1 MFRSSGLFA
10 DVKCPSRGLGLC
22 ERPHCFY
29 KHGSRQRAASAA
41 SAAASFQPSA
51 VPSAEV
57 QNCYL
62 SLVCGSPASDDTTD
76 DSLQELERINKEIEA
91 VRHEV
96 EQEQRRLSHY
106 QTIQSDS
113 RNTVSKSETTGK
125 RQDRRS
131 LSSHSDV
138 RKTYSRT
145 KKYVVDNSKPRTDLE
160 YDPLSNFSADL
171 RSYSSSSKEQKV
183 KNAQVIN
190 GERDPVPCDQ
200 KRPVAQAPFS
210 PQTPSPGLLEDPI
223 EDSVLI
229 IDIPPSPDQTRG
241 QSQKPDCVA
250 GSAQGTVEQ
259 LKERVPIAL
268 DSPLLRFADAAAYQ
282 FTSPRASRVE
292 SLKAWENIPVDGSV
306 IDLTGCLEDLENEC
320 QRISCQ
326 AAETEVDNSPEP
338 VSPPA
343 SSDQQYQSYYN
354 LGIEEE
360 ENAPQVELPLF
371 EVSGSVERMN
381 PLQSHYFQSK
391 HSPSYTAPAAN
402 SGSPCRKRTTQA
414 QTTEMYVHNH
424 LSPKRSAPPLV
435 SGSQEMSGTIPG
447 QMQGG
452 SLINQ
457 ASAVVYQE
465 QAEPASG
472 SNQCQNQNSL
482 STSVNSHL
490 MNRGDS
496 TSETTEELL
505 VKEGHEEVIIISSSE
520 DEQELN
526 YSDIELSESDPME
539 ECYRIFMEA
548 NDEDK
553 GNKEQPD
560 VSVAAME
567 VEKAEL
573 TTTPQTLPGKKRV
586 AHEAKHAEPLAKS
599 RPQAKIL
606 IPLRE
611 PAASGS
617 GSQSSI
623 PSKILP
629 AQQRASMLTASVKGA
644 QAFASFSCQ
653 KKPETQTTACP
664 PQTPA
669 NIQPAPVQNAYI
681 NYLPL
686 GTPVIQVGS
695 NLHLILPEGTFP
707 LSVTSSSCPVSSVLT
722 PVTQVHM
729 STMKQTCH
737 KAAVTPVQRYHPT
750 APMLIPAPTRKT
762 SLASATAHLHP
773 AASTTSQP
781 TAAAKPAPTKRRLK
795 QQSGATKEKVPHDVR
810 QRYVTMFTEEF
821 LKTTAN
827 VNEAFE
833 KAVAE
838 EETVYNRSANKLKY
852 LSVAVN
858 SLKRLKKQSC
868 VSSKDENEVN
878 GQRSKGNITFNLE
891 MFQANDDVAL
901 YESLKDYILTEEKL
915 IESNY
920 PVQHPEKAGS
930 AALFA
935 DNKKGSTDPLKRI
948 CCRCGATYSVG
959 LTGKHIRKEECN
971 YHYGKVVKN
980 KVPGG
985 VETRYSCC
993 QGVMGAPGCQ
1003 VFKLHVHDF
1012 ISMDGFVSTKHRH
1025 PMDTSCPGVYSL
1037 NCEMCYT
1044 VHGLEL
1050 SRVTVINSSLQ
1061 VIYDTFVRPDHEVI
1075 DYNTRFS
1082 GIGEEDVKGNYT
1094 SVREVQETLQSFIS
1108 ADTIL
1113 IGHGLEADL
1122 CGLKLLHGTVVDTSL
1137 VFPHRLGPPHKLTLN
1152 KLTAEYLLRIIQ
1164 ESGGSSWIQPRHKC
1178 LQTTT
1183 HLNLHP
1189 NKDKITV
1196 VLYV

>member
-10 DVKCPSRGLGLC
+10 DVRCPSPGLGLC

-29 KHGSRQRAASAA
+29 KHGSRQRNVSTVPAAS
-41 SAAASFQPSA
+41 SQPSA
-51 VPSAEV
+51 GPS
-57 QNCYL
+57 NCYP
-62 SLVCGSPASDDTTD
+62 SFVCGSPASDDTTD

-113 RNTVSKSETTGK
+113 RNSVSKSETTGK
-125 RQDRRS
+125 RLDRRS
-131 LSSHSDV
+131 LSSHSDFK
-138 RKTYSRT
+138 KTYSRIR
-145 KKYVVDNSKPRTDLE
+145 KYVVDNSKPRTDLE

-190 GERDPVPCDQ
+190 RERETVLCDQ
-200 KRPVAQAPFS
+200 KKPVAKAPFS
-210 PQTPSPGLLEDPI
+210 QTPSPGLLEDPI

-229 IDIPPSPDQTRG
+229 IDIPPSPDQARG
-241 QSQKPDCVA
+241 QSQKLDCVA
-250 GSAQGTVEQ
+250 GSAQGTVKQ
-259 LKERVPIAL
+259 LKEKVPIAL
-268 DSPLLRFADAAAYQ
+268 DLQ
-282 FTSPRASRVE
+282 VTSPRATRLE
-292 SLKAWENIPVDGSV
+292 SLIVDNCSVENVPVDGSV
-306 IDLTGCLEDLENEC
+306 IDLTGCLEELENEC
-320 QRISCQ
+320 QKISCQ
-326 AAETEVDNSPEP
+326 AAETEGDDIPEP
-338 VSPPA
+338 LSPPA
-343 SSDQQYQSYYN
+343 SSHQQYQSYDN
-354 LGIEEE
+354 LGIAEE
-360 ENAPQVELPLF
+360 ENVPLC
-371 EVSGSVERMN
+371 EVSCSVEAIN
-381 PLQSHYFQSK
+381 PLQSHYFQTK
-391 HSPSYTAPAAN
+391 HSPSSTAPAAN
-402 SGSPCRKRTTQA
+402 SGSPCRKRTTQ
-414 QTTEMYVHNH
+414 TKEVYVHNH
-424 LSPKRSAPPLV
+424 LSPKRSSPPLV
-435 SGSQEMSGTIPG
+435 SGSQETSDRIPG
-447 QMQGG
+447 QIQGG

-457 ASAVVYQE
+457 ASAVIYQE

-472 SNQCQNQNSL
+472 SNQCQNQNSS
-482 STSVNSHL
+482 STSINSRL

-496 TSETTEELL
+496 TFETTEELL
-505 VKEGHEEVIIISSSE
+505 VKGGHEEVIIISSSE

-526 YSDIELSESDPME
+526 YSDMELSESDPME

-548 NDEDK
+548 NNEDK

-567 VEKAEL
+567 VDTAEL
-573 TTTPQTLPGKKRV
+573 TTTPQTLLGKKRV
-586 AHEAKHAEPLAKS
+586 AHEAKHAEQPLAKT

-623 PSKILP
+623 PTKILP
-629 AQQRASMLTASVKGA
+629 AQQRASMVTASVKGA
-644 QAFASFSCQ
+644 QAFASFLCQ
-653 KKPETQTTACP
+653 KKPETQATACP

-669 NIQPAPVQNAYI
+669 NIQPAPVQNAY
-681 NYLPL
+681 YLPL

-707 LSVTSSSCPVSSVLT
+707 LSVTSGSCPVSSVLT

-750 APMLIPAPTRKT
+750 APVLIPAPTRKT
-762 SLASATAHLHP
+762 SLAYATAHLHP
-773 AASTTSQP
+773 SASTTSQP
-781 TAAAKPAPTKRRLK
+781 TAAAKPVPTKRKLK
-795 QQSGATKEKVPHDVR
+795 QQSGATKDKVPHDVR

-827 VNEAFE
+827 INEAFE

-838 EETVYNRSANKLKY
+838 EESVYNRSANKLKY

-858 SLKRLKKQSC
+858 SLKRLKKKNC

-878 GQRSKGNITFNLE
+878 GQRSKGNIPFNLE

-901 YESLKDYILTEEKL
+901 YESLKDYILTEERL

-920 PVQHPEKAGS
+920 PVQHPERAGS

-948 CCRCGATYSVG
+948 CCRCGATYAVC

-971 YHYGKVVKN
+971 YHYGKVVRN

-1003 VFKLHVHDF
+1003 VFKLHVHDA
-1012 ISMDGFVSTKHRH
+1012 ISMDGFVSTKPRH
-1025 PMDTSCPGVYSL
+1025 PMHMSCPGVYSL

-1050 SRVTVINSSLQ
+1050 SRVTVVNSSLQ

-1082 GIGEEDVKGNYT
+1082 GIGDEDVKSNYT

-1152 KLTAEYLLRIIQ
+1152 KLTAEYLRRIIQ
-1164 ESGGSSWIQPRHKC
+1164 ESVCGHDTGDDAAACMELMLWKLKESGK
-1178 LQTTT
+1178 L
-1183 HLNLHP
+1183 
-1189 NKDKITV
+1189 KK
-1196 VLYV
+1196 

>member
-1 MFRSSGLFA
+1 MFRPSGLFA
-10 DVKCPSRGLGLC
+10 DVKCPSTGHGHC

-29 KHGSRQRAASAA
+29 KHGSRQRNVSVAAS
-41 SAAASFQPSA
+41 SQPSA
-51 VPSAEV
+51 VSSAEV
-57 QNCYL
+57 QNCYQ
-62 SLVCGSPASDDTTD
+62 SFVCGSPASDDTTD
-76 DSLQELERINKEIEA
+76 DNIQELLRINKEIEA

-106 QTIQSDS
+106 QTIRSGS
-113 RNTVSKSETTGK
+113 RNTVSKSETT
-125 RQDRRS
+125 
-131 LSSHSDV
+131 
-138 RKTYSRT
+138 
-145 KKYVVDNSKPRTDLE
+145 
-160 YDPLSNFSADL
+160 ADL

-190 GERDPVPCDQ
+190 GERETVLSDQ
-200 KRPVAQAPFS
+200 KKPVAQAPFS
-210 PQTPSPGLLEDPI
+210 QKPSPGLLEEPI

-229 IDIPPSPDQTRG
+229 IDIPSSPDQTRG
-241 QSQKPDCVA
+241 QSQKLDCVA
-250 GSAQGTVEQ
+250 GSAQGSVEQ
-259 LKERVPIAL
+259 LKEKVPIAL
-268 DSPLLRFADAAAYQ
+268 DSPLLRLAEAEAYQ
-282 FTSPRASRVE
+282 VTSPRVSCNIPGASRT
-292 SLKAWENIPVDGSV
+292 SFR
-306 IDLTGCLEDLENEC
+306 
-320 QRISCQ
+320 QQ
-326 AAETEVDNSPEP
+326 P
-338 VSPPA
+338 VSK
-343 SSDQQYQSYYN
+343 S
-354 LGIEEE
+354 
-360 ENAPQVELPLF
+360 ELF
-371 EVSGSVERMN
+371 
-381 PLQSHYFQSK
+381 
-391 HSPSYTAPAAN
+391 
-402 SGSPCRKRTTQA
+402 
-414 QTTEMYVHNH
+414 
-424 LSPKRSAPPLV
+424 
-435 SGSQEMSGTIPG
+435 IDIG
-447 QMQGG
+447 Q
-452 SLINQ
+452 L
-457 ASAVVYQE
+457 AFDE
-465 QAEPASG
+465 Q
-472 SNQCQNQNSL
+472 
-482 STSVNSHL
+482 
-490 MNRGDS
+490 
-496 TSETTEELL
+496 
-505 VKEGHEEVIIISSSE
+505 SSE
-520 DEQELN
+520 EEQELN
-526 YSDIELSESDPME
+526 YSDMELSDSDPME

-548 NDEDK
+548 NNEDK

-567 VEKAEL
+567 VDKVEL
-573 TTTPQTLPGKKRV
+573 TNRPQTLLGKKRV
-586 AHEAKHAEPLAKS
+586 AHEAKHAEQPLAKS

-623 PSKILP
+623 SSKIRP
-629 AQQRASMLTASVKGA
+629 AQQRASSVTASVKGA
-644 QAFASFSCQ
+644 QAFASFSSQ

-686 GTPVIQVGS
+686 GTPVIQLGS

-707 LSVTSSSCPVSSVLT
+707 LSVTSGSCPLSSLLT
-722 PVTQVHM
+722 PVTPVHM

-737 KAAVTPVQRYHPT
+737 KAAVTPVQRYHLT

-762 SLASATAHLHP
+762 SLAHATAHLHP
-773 AASTTSQP
+773 AASTTPQP
-781 TAAAKPAPTKRRLK
+781 TAAAKPLPTKRKLK
-795 QQSGATKEKVPHDVR
+795 QQSGATKDKVPYDVR
-810 QRYVTMFTEEF
+810 QRYVNMFTEEF

-827 VNEAFE
+827 LNEAFE

-852 LSVAVN
+852 LSIAVN

-868 VSSKDENEVN
+868 VSSKDENEVK
-878 GQRSKGNITFNLE
+878 GQRSKGNIPFNLE
-891 MFQANDDVAL
+891 LFQANDDVAL
-901 YESLKDYILTEEKL
+901 YESLKDYILTERRL
-915 IESNY
+915 IGCNY

-930 AALFA
+930 AALFT

-948 CCRCGATYSVG
+948 CCRCGATYSVC

-971 YHYGKVVKN
+971 YHYGKVVRN

-1003 VFKLHVHDF
+1003 VFKLHVHDA
-1012 ISMDGFVSTKHRH
+1012 ISMDGFVSTKPRH

-1050 SRVTVINSSLQ
+1050 SRVTVVNSSLQ
-1061 VIYDTFVRPDHEVI
+1061 VIYDSFVRPDHEVI

-1094 SVREVQETLQSFIS
+1094 SLREVQETLQSFIS

-1122 CGLKLLHGTVVDTSL
+1122 CGLKLLHGTVVDISL

-1152 KLTAEYLLRIIQ
+1152 TLTAEYLLRIIQ
-1164 ESGGSSWIQPRHKC
+1164 ESVCGHDTGDDAAACMELMIWKLKESGK
-1178 LQTTT
+1178 L
-1183 HLNLHP
+1183 
-1189 NKDKITV
+1189 KK
-1196 VLYV
+1196 